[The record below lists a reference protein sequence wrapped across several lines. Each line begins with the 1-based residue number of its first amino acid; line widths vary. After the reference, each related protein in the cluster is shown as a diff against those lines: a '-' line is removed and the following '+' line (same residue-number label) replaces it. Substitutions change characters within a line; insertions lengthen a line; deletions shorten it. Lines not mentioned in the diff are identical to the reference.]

1 MNPEQVTAFHRS
13 RLAVIYI
20 RQSTYQQVV
29 HHQESQRRQRGL
41 RQRATSLGWPPDKIL
56 EVDEDLGHSAS
67 RSSYRLGFHELV
79 SQTALGKVG
88 LILALEIS
96 RLSRANRDWYHL
108 LDICSVT
115 STLIADAEGLYDPRA
130 YNDRLLLGL
139 KGTISEAELHVMKQ
153 RMVEAIRAKAKRG
166 EFHFCPPPGFVWDEA
181 GRLQKHPDEQV
192 VNVVGLIFDRFEQ
205 LGTVHQVQRSLAEDG
220 IGVPVLAGRRGKLAW
235 KPPSYRY
242 VHRVLTNPMYAGA
255 YVFGQRQTEEV
266 LDSTHRSVKRQR
278 TKPQNDW
285 H

>member
-88 LILALEIS
+88 LILALEMHVH
-96 RLSRANRDWYHL
+96 D
-108 LDICSVT
+108 
-115 STLIADAEGLYDPRA
+115 DPV
-130 YNDRLLLGL
+130 DTTPLLG
-139 KGTISEAELHVMKQ
+139 
-153 RMVEAIRAKAKRG
+153 
-166 EFHFCPPPGFVWDEA
+166 
-181 GRLQKHPDEQV
+181 
-192 VNVVGLIFDRFEQ
+192 
-205 LGTVHQVQRSLAEDG
+205 VQRGRGAHQEVRHICLQQ
-220 IGVPVLAGRRGKLAW
+220 GVVRTTRLDVRRRRA
-235 KPPSYRY
+235 RE
-242 VHRVLTNPMYAGA
+242 R
-255 YVFGQRQTEEV
+255 
-266 LDSTHRSVKRQR
+266 
-278 TKPQNDW
+278 
-285 H
+285 